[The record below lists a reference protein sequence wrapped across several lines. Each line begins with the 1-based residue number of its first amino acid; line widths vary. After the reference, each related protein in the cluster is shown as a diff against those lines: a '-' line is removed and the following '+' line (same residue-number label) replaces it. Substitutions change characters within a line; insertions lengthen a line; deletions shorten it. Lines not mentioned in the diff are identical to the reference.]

1 MKAFIRDPA
10 SNINA
15 LNQIIPSLISD
26 FAKEPKGTS
35 KQIET
40 LVEALTSKKI
50 IDKNDISQ
58 VLFANGPVVGNET
71 KKFVITR
78 IRVMLDNIIDQ
89 VTNVD

>member
-26 FAKEPKGTS
+26 FAKEPKATS

-40 LVEALTSKKI
+40 LIEALTSKKL
-50 IDKNDISQ
+50 IDKNDIAQ
-58 VLFANGPVVGNET
+58 VLFANS
-71 KKFVITR
+71 
-78 IRVMLDNIIDQ
+78 
-89 VTNVD
+89 